1 MNTLKLYFE
10 NQEIFELQFS
20 NFTESI
26 SNVFS
31 NVNSLQSLAFDII
44 ENDEESYDFLFRKN
58 IEKIEVYNSKNVL
71 IREFSDY
78 AQLNFDRNVIN
89 SSNINIAR
97 LTYTKEILGWFFK
110 KNMI

>member
-97 LTYTKEILGWFFK
+97 LTFTKEILG
-110 KNMI
+110 